1 MPTSSSRRG
10 GRRWDRPGGF
20 APGMRSGT
28 ACKLLRLLLLFGG
41 VAVALAMNVF
51 PLLALLAS
59 GAVPLL
65 VTLLATISL
74 CLHPSGLGNLACVV
88 FVSSIAQQLGL
99 HSSHGSSITPCA
111 VCRRAASLASN
122 TAWSRRCWSM
132 MLNSASGSCTTRL
145 NLISVSILRRNS
157 NGSTPGDI
165 TSTSTLPCFSV
176 YGRPPGFA
184 TSVIPLSTRDF
195 RRANV

>member
-88 FVSSIAQQLGL
+88 FVSSIAMQVGPR
-99 HSSHGSSITPCA
+99 SSTDLASRRRAICQ
-111 VCRRAASLASN
+111 RAASLASI

-132 MLNSASGSCTTRL
+132 KLNSVSGSCTTRL
-145 NLISVSILRRNS
+145 NLIS
-157 NGSTPGDI
+157 
-165 TSTSTLPCFSV
+165 
-176 YGRPPGFA
+176 
-184 TSVIPLSTRDF
+184 LSTCLLYTSPSPRD
-195 RRANV
+195 